1 MAKYDDDV
9 DFDIDSLDDL
19 DVPDIDIMPD
29 DSAAADNRTPAT
41 RVADGALK
49 SILRTSTART
59 AARAIKE
66 NALPEGYSMAIDAAD
81 DALSLGQDLYDAAA
95 KELEPAVKAAQKM
108 LRKSQEKA
116 DKYLP
121 KWLADTVKKLGGEAE
136 EARQYVDPNESA
148 IAGSLG
154 AIFDK
159 YREATAQ
166 TAATEANLTLDDK
179 QRSVDRKI
187 TIEQGNRQYNQ
198 LTTISE
204 GISKLVGYQESV
216 LFDYQ
221 RKSLELQHRQ
231 YFAARDLLTVTK
243 AMADQNIHELK
254 AIVKNTGL
262 PEAVKLRLSEQYGQ
276 LAKADIIGRVQ
287 GSVHDFMSN
296 YTSDF
301 RDRAFKKI
309 TGAARDLKDGVLMGA
324 DMYEQMSEMGETMD
338 EAGIDRARMAGE
350 QLGNLGT
357 SAAFKFGARAIGDR
371 LVTRNKYQER
381 SRLIKI
387 LDPDNRL
394 SSRAAKALEARIQQ
408 YEASG
413 EPLDLQA
420 LTDKESYED
429 KRVGEEIAE
438 TISGDSGL
446 FGIRK
451 RKINAQ
457 FKRVLNAGETVERGR
472 FLRGADTMQ
481 YLIENA
487 PKVAN
492 DWARSGRSVFDNVEV
507 ENETLQRLLES
518 GGVQAVEDFIRELA
532 PTFKESFSVNSNL
545 HADAANAVGFDLLT
559 RRSIIEI
566 IPGYLSRILQQV
578 TTLATGEPAER
589 ITYST
594 EREQFVGQ
602 STQDTIV
609 ASRLFDQ
616 RNVDNRLNDADAV
629 TKLLGGENLDD
640 DVKAALNR
648 RILQLRDDGS
658 TLSLK
663 NLRKTSVAGE
673 DEGLTAALETFL
685 DSEDINFDSENKIKL
700 SRLYDRITAMTRDV
714 NQGLADTN
722 KVADKE
728 TLYRLGIVDPKTGKV
743 NAEKVRAYIDGR
755 LRPGEGGEG
764 PAPSADPSPLPAPG
778 PETAP
783 ITDDTLTHEYL
794 DLILDAITS
803 GNSGTLT
810 AIEGIQFDAADI
822 GTHERLD
829 AIASTLS
836 EGFEGTYGRLDAI
849 TNKAGETGTFS
860 NTVNYNTTSTVNWD
874 DFTPQR
880 KLLVEELFSQFT
892 TLTSTYDGIPIAV
905 DLRSEAPQGTLD
917 ASPTHERLD
926 AILDAINGNFET
938 NHVLL
943 QAVAE
948 NAGRGGEGG
957 GTVSVE
963 EMGSGLLGKLRS
975 GAGSLVGM
983 LGSYYSWLGRTS
995 LKTVQTA
1002 KDAALDVGDRVLK
1015 GTGVTGVR
1023 DIYVK
1028 GKPGVVIS
1036 AKGLRNG
1043 WYFDAETKAPIAT
1056 IEDVQGPV
1064 VDLDGNFVLTQEDY
1078 DLGIEDRFGNTL
1090 IDAGKGLMR
1099 GLGKIYGAQFAF
1111 MGAVLKAPL
1120 AALDKVKGR
1129 FDGVKDVYVKG
1140 ESTPRMRALLMR
1152 NGGYISSRSQKV
1164 ITHQGQIDGEVLDSK
1179 GNVVISLDDIETG
1192 LVDRWGIDIEAKGL
1206 SGLLGGLAGRGL
1218 ELGGK
1223 LLGKGAKLYG
1233 QYLKGVGKVTA
1244 GAAGAAWGVVK
1255 EGGRRLAGGG
1265 GMTREEMMDM
1275 FREMQGG
1282 GTPELDPSER
1292 ETLSLWQKLKD
1303 QNLTPDML
1311 KSMDLDELKARIP
1324 DLNMDALNVGSMEE
1338 LTAKLSEVGESVRQ
1352 ALTGN
1357 QMDIGSRKLLPV
1369 LIEQLNVQQGIYR
1382 HLTGESWSGPGTDII
1397 RDSYDDILA
1406 NDDNVSGLKDT
1417 VAKVTD
1423 NFAREVGKEDDEEG
1437 HREGS
1442 WRDQRSQLTPEEVK
1456 VKEEEKKEEKEER
1469 NSWLMDIIGSLGGLF
1484 MSGIGALGDKLM
1496 IAMGIKSAASTAGD
1510 VLDGVDALGNAR
1522 GTPPGGRKPGLLGK
1536 SWKLLKRGAKGA
1548 RGLLKRGALAAAP
1561 LLASSNVGAMA
1572 LSGASSLASGAAAI
1586 GGAIA
1591 AAPVGLIIGG
1601 AVAAGAAAYGG
1612 YKLWSHFRDNASL
1625 EPLEALRFMQYGIDT
1640 TDQEF
1645 IAHVRRIE
1653 REFIDDVRWEGMRA
1667 TFKGDQQEYFKEFGE
1682 DMGMDLT
1689 NMNDATEWQTWFVK
1703 RFGPILLTHLTVL
1716 KKIDDSV
1723 DVTDVDDELDP
1734 KYHADYIKRVQIT
1747 AEDVASGFN
1756 PYEWVASPFKGHE
1769 VRNMVEEISEYTDVL
1784 LKAAE
1789 AGNVDEVEVDSKGNF
1804 SSLVEGAK
1812 KVYDN
1817 VAKVV
1822 PGVALIG
1829 KAASTVSS
1837 AVNTVT
1843 ESVRE
1848 KGVLGAAKAGITAVA
1863 GSIPFIGGFFKKD
1876 EEEEA
1881 QSSGKLAP
1889 GAKWTL
1895 LRMMMYGF
1903 GKDTNPDAI
1912 KAVMELERRLWK
1924 KTESIRITGELKID
1938 WFTLYREVAVSFNR
1952 HPADK
1957 NGMLKWIK
1965 WFKDRFAPAFAV
1977 YVYALHAATGEDSL
1991 LDSDARLDEMDAETR
2006 KLFLNRIKME
2016 QIPPKLRVHPYEVM
2030 SNPYE
2035 GVPITSTKKDIYA
2048 YIELLN
2054 RAEEVNVDEGVTGS
2068 SEVKHGILA
2077 SIWGKVTEK
2086 AENIKVGV
2094 TAAITA
2100 VSEKGVVGTLSDAV
2114 RKATPVIAKAIPG
2127 AGAVMYLGG
2136 KAVEALRKDTDVEPI
2151 EGLRLLQ
2158 YGVNLKDRTF
2168 VKRVRELELLVL
2180 DTITWVGKRAE
2191 ITEDPEYFFKQM
2203 AESMGLSFTNEE
2215 NAKAWTT
2222 WFAKRFTP
2230 VLLTH
2235 LQTLKLLDEILELEE
2250 IDKRMS
2256 VEMKIE
2262 YVNRV
2267 QFTANDIASGKDPYV
2282 ITDSPMYGVV
2292 VESLREVIA
2301 VYTKRLLDTLATGR
2315 INNNQSFMPPE
2326 VKASD
2331 KATEAISQAK
2341 ETQQAISKQRS
2352 EEAKSKAGNNSPV
2365 ETANGM
2371 GRSEMGSASNGDAPD
2386 TDGNMPAGVPDAPSN
2401 MKPTGDG
2408 SMLMP
2413 AQGRISSAY
2422 GRRMHPTRKEMHGHG
2437 GIDIAAPTG
2446 TPVYAS
2452 MDGTISRQYRSS
2464 SYGNVIYI
2472 NHPDGRATRYA
2483 HLSRFAAGTGAGAVV
2498 KQGQLIGYVGS
2509 TGVSTGPH
2517 LHFEVREGHAQRSPT
2532 ADPMKF
2538 IGPAREMLAQQEKE
2552 VKEAERGDDIG
2563 DQDFSLE
2570 GVDTIASTTL
2580 KKPVLADAG
2589 IADDDPSVNAT
2600 ANNDPVAGALHVSP
2614 KVGPSGVDGTLTA
2627 QTGGTANLPD
2637 VGAGA
2642 AGVDVERLVGEQ
2654 TKHASEAQRLRE
2666 RQVMTQEET
2675 NAKMDRLIAAIEN
2688 QQPPQ
2693 VNVSAGEPSQPKGT
2707 KPNTPVGR
2715 RKGDSQGSGYN
2726 GVVGFDYS

>member
-9 DFDIDSLDDL
+9 DFDIDDLDDL

-29 DSAAADNRTPAT
+29 DSVAADNRTPAT

-49 SILRTSTART
+49 SVLRTSTART

-154 AIFDK
+154 SIFDK

-166 TAATEANLTLDDK
+166 TAATEANLALDDK

-187 TIEQGNRQYNQ
+187 AIEQGDRQYNQ
-198 LTTISE
+198 LTSISE

-243 AMADQNIHELK
+243 AMADQNLHELK
-254 AIVKNTGL
+254 AVVKNTGL

-276 LAKADIIGRVQ
+276 VATNQLIGRVQ
-287 GSVHDFMSN
+287 GSVHDFVAN
-296 YTSDF
+296 YTSEF
-301 RDRAFKKI
+301 RERAFKKI

-350 QLGNLGT
+350 QLGAMGT
-357 SAAFKFGARAIGDR
+357 SAAFKYGARLAGDR

-381 SRLIKI
+381 SRLIKL

-438 TISGDSGL
+438 TISTSSGL

-532 PTFKESFSVNSNL
+532 PTFKESFSINSNL

-578 TTLATGEPAER
+578 TTVATGESAER

-594 EREQFVGQ
+594 EREQFVSQ

-658 TLSLK
+658 TLSLN

-673 DEGLTAALETFL
+673 DAGLTAALETFL

-700 SRLYDRITAMTRDV
+700 SRLYDRITAMTREV

-722 KVADKE
+722 KVADKD

-743 NAEKVRAYIDGR
+743 DAAKVRAYVDGR
-755 LRPGEGGEG
+755 LRPGTAGEDSTLSDAFNPKPGPDSSRPEGGEG
-764 PAPSADPSPLPAPG
+764 L
-778 PETAP
+778 
-783 ITDDTLTHEYL
+783 
-794 DLILDAITS
+794 
-803 GNSGTLT
+803 
-810 AIEGIQFDAADI
+810 
-822 GTHERLD
+822 
-829 AIASTLS
+829 ST
-836 EGFEGTYGRLDAI
+836 
-849 TNKAGETGTFS
+849 
-860 NTVNYNTTSTVNWD
+860 TVNYVTEATVNWD

-957 GTVSVE
+957 DTVSVE

-1002 KDAALDVGDRVLK
+1002 KDVALDVGDRVLK
-1015 GTGVTGVR
+1015 RTGATGVR

-1056 IEDVQGPV
+1056 MEDIQGPV

-1078 DLGIEDRFGNTL
+1078 DLGVEDRFGNSL

-1099 GLGKIYGAQFAF
+1099 GLGKIYGAQFAL
-1111 MGAVLKAPL
+1111 MGAVLKAPM
-1120 AALDKVKGR
+1120 AVVQKVKDR

-1140 ESTPRMRALLMR
+1140 EGTPRMRALLMR

-1179 GNVVISLDDIETG
+1179 GNIVISLDDIETG
-1192 LVDRWGIDIEAKGL
+1192 LVDRWGISIEAKGL

-1233 QYLKGVGKVTA
+1233 QYLKGVGKATA
-1244 GAAGAAWGVVK
+1244 GIAGGIWGVAK

-1265 GMTREEMMDM
+1265 GMSREEMMAM
-1275 FREMQGG
+1275 FLEMQGG
-1282 GTPELDPSER
+1282 GAPELDPSER

-1369 LIEQLNVQQGIYR
+1369 LVEQLNVQQGIYR
-1382 HLTGESWSGPGTDII
+1382 HLTGESWASPGTDII
-1397 RDSYDDILA
+1397 RDSYDDILS
-1406 NDDNVSGLKDT
+1406 NDDDVGGLKDT

-1437 HREGS
+1437 HRAGS

-1456 VKEEEKKEEKEER
+1456 VKEEEKKEEKEEKS
-1469 NSWLMDIIGSLGGLF
+1469 SWLMDIIGSLGGLF

-1496 IAMGIKSAASTAGD
+1496 MAMGIKTAASTAGD
-1510 VLDGVDALGNAR
+1510 VLGGADVLGNAR
-1522 GTPPGGRKPGLLGK
+1522 GTPPGGKKPGLLGK
-1536 SWKLLKRGAKGA
+1536 SWNLLKRGAKGA
-1548 RGLLKRGALAAAP
+1548 GGLLKRGALAAAP
-1561 LLASSNVGAMA
+1561 LLASSKVGAA
-1572 LSGASSLASGAAAI
+1572 VLAGGAKLAAGAAAV
-1586 GGAIA
+1586 GSAIA

-1601 AVAAGAAAYGG
+1601 AVAVGAAAYGG
-1612 YKLWSHFRDNASL
+1612 YKLWDHFRDNAAL

-1653 REFIDDVRWEGMRA
+1653 REFIDDISWEGMKA
-1667 TFKGDQQEYFKEFGE
+1667 TFKGDQQEYFQEFGE

-1716 KKIDDSV
+1716 KKIDEDV

-1747 AEDVASGFN
+1747 SEDVASGFN

-1789 AGNVDEVEVDSKGNF
+1789 AGNVEDVEVDSKGTLSTLIN
-1804 SSLVEGAK
+1804 GAK
-1812 KVYDN
+1812 KIYGN
-1817 VAKVV
+1817 VAKVI
-1822 PGVALIG
+1822 PGVALMG
-1829 KAASTVSS
+1829 KVASGVHS
-1837 AVNTVT
+1837 AVSAVT
-1843 ESVRE
+1843 DTVRE
-1848 KGVLGAAKAGITAVA
+1848 KGVLGTAKAAAKGIL
-1863 GSIPFIGGFFKKD
+1863 GSIPLIGGLFKGDEAKD
-1876 EEEEA
+1876 G
-1881 QSSGKLAP
+1881 SSGETP
-1889 GAKWTL
+1889 SMDKWFL

-1903 GKDTNPDAI
+1903 DKDVGPDKVKAI
-1912 KAVMELERRLWK
+1912 VTLEKHLAKYKKFIRGDGSIRMDRFKLHRMMAPSFGLAVDDRASTILWIDWLTKRFIPSFVRFLHALNGATGSDSLENVEARLGTLDEEKKAVFLRR
-1924 KTESIRITGELKID
+1924 
-1938 WFTLYREVAVSFNR
+1938 V
-1952 HPADK
+1952 
-1957 NGMLKWIK
+1957 
-1965 WFKDRFAPAFAV
+1965 
-1977 YVYALHAATGEDSL
+1977 
-1991 LDSDARLDEMDAETR
+1991 
-2006 KLFLNRIKME
+2006 KME
-2016 QIPPKLRVHPYEVM
+2016 HVPVGATQHPYEV
-2030 SNPYE
+2030 N
-2035 GVPITSTKKDIYA
+2035 
-2048 YIELLN
+2048 
-2054 RAEEVNVDEGVTGS
+2054 S
-2068 SEVKHGILA
+2068 SPFM
-2077 SIWGKVTEK
+2077 
-2086 AENIKVGV
+2086 
-2094 TAAITA
+2094 
-2100 VSEKGVVGTLSDAV
+2100 D
-2114 RKATPVIAKAIPG
+2114 TPVTIFKDEISAFISTLAAGEDVNPTLEAG
-2127 AGAVMYLGG
+2127 AGATGVVKKGLLSGLWDKAQGLIEGVKSGVATAVATVQEKGLVGAASEAVKKVIPAVAEKLPGVGAGLYIAG
-2136 KAVEALRKDTDVEPI
+2136 KVVEAFKRDTEVTPI
-2151 EGLRLLQ
+2151 EGLRFLQ
-2158 YGVNLKDRTF
+2158 YGVNLKDAVF
-2168 VKRVRELELLVL
+2168 VKRVRELEMLAL
-2180 DTITWVGKRAE
+2180 DTVTWSGKRAE
-2191 ITEDPEYFFKQM
+2191 LSEDPEYFFKLM
-2203 AESMGLSFTNEE
+2203 AEKMGMSSTDPL

-2222 WFAKRFTP
+2222 WFAKRFVP

-2250 IDKRMS
+2250 VDVRMS
-2256 VEMKIE
+2256 VELKIE

-2267 QFTANDIASGKDPYV
+2267 QFTANDIASGKDPYAV
-2282 ITDSPMYGVV
+2282 TDSPMYGVT

-2301 VYTKRLLDTLATGR
+2301 VYTKRLLDTLARGR
-2315 INNNQSFMPPE
+2315 INNSQSFLPPQ
-2326 VKASD
+2326 VKENDRAVESI
-2331 KATEAISQAK
+2331 AQAK
-2341 ETQQAISKQRS
+2341 ETQQAIGQQRS
-2352 EEAKSKAGNNSPV
+2352 EERKRSSGTNLPV
-2365 ETANGM
+2365 ETAKGVGASAM
-2371 GRSEMGSASNGDAPD
+2371 GEASSGDAPD
-2386 TDGNMPAGVPDAPSN
+2386 ADGNMPAGVPDAPSN
-2401 MKPTGDG
+2401 MKPSGDG

-2446 TPVYAS
+2446 TPVYAA
-2452 MDGTISRQYRSS
+2452 MAGTISRQYRSS

-2498 KQGQLIGYVGS
+2498 KQGQIIGYVGS

-2552 VKEAERGDDIG
+2552 VKEAEKGDDIG

-2589 IADDDPSVNAT
+2589 ISDDDPSVNAT
-2600 ANNDPVAGALHVSP
+2600 ANNDPVAGALPVSP
-2614 KVGPSGVDGTLTA
+2614 KVGPGGVDGTLTA

-2693 VNVSAGEPSQPKGT
+2693 VNVTAGEPSQPKGT
-2707 KPNTPVGR
+2707 KPNTPVGQ